1 MKLTFRIAKLELSNL
16 FYSPVAW
23 VVLVIFMVQS
33 GWEFTSMVE
42 RFERVQQLG
51 MNRSGLTHT
60 FFAGFSG
67 VFTKMQEN
75 LYLYIPLLTMGLISR
90 ETGSGSIKL
99 VYSSPVK
106 LSAVVWGKYLA
117 MVFYCVLLMCC
128 FVILGIV
135 ASYIVKDADGLFITS
150 GIIGLFL
157 LICAY
162 SAIGLFMSSLT
173 TYQVVAAISTLAL
186 LGGLN
191 YIGKLWQDM
200 DFIRDLT
207 YFLSISGRA
216 ENFVEGL
223 ITSRDVFY
231 FIIVILLFVGLTIL
245 KLRAGKESKPLLVK
259 VARYTALVV
268 CALLAG
274 YVTSRPGVVAYKD
287 MTANNGRTLT
297 KGSQDVLKQMK
308 SPLTITAYVNLL
320 DANYFSLAPIF
331 RNSDLERFDKYFR
344 FRPDIRMKYIYY
356 YDSTS
361 NPDLYSRNKGLNT
374 AQLAKRV
381 ASSYKLDINDLL
393 TPAQIHKKIDL
404 SGEGNRTLR
413 LLEYNGKTTFL
424 RIYEDLMR
432 QPDEKEITAAIKR
445 LVTEPAKVAFVTGHN
460 ERSIKRMAD
469 NDYKLSTIEKTFRY
483 ALLNQGFSVQEIYLG
498 KDSIPS
504 DIAVLVIADP
514 GMPYSPEQLQQV
526 TTFINGGG
534 NLLIAGEPSR
544 REYLNPLLSTLGLS
558 IEPGII
564 LQKTEDLSP
573 RFVQCALSAPGLK
586 LLGNSPA
593 FQQDDIVISFSGA
606 GSIAGNANNDYH
618 ITPLIVSNTA
628 NTFKRTAPIDD
639 SLRTAIFTPELND
652 ERGAFPMT
660 VALTREHNG
669 RQQRIIVSADA
680 DFMSNAEL
688 LRNNI
693 RTANFLFTTELFRWF
708 TYGLFPVDTS
718 RPPLTDSDLRIGAT
732 GVNYLKMGLVGF
744 LPALIVAGVVIMMI
758 RRKRR

>member
-1 MKLTFRIAKLELSNL
+1 MKLTFRIARLELSNL

-51 MNRSGLTHT
+51 MGYNGMTHT
-60 FFAGFSG
+60 LFAGFSG

-106 LSAVVWGKYLA
+106 ISAVVWGKYLA
-117 MVFYCVLLMCC
+117 MVCYCLLLMCC
-128 FVILGIV
+128 FVILAITT
-135 ASYIVKDADGLFITS
+135 SFILEDADLPFIFS

-191 YIGKLWQDM
+191 YVGKLWQGI
-200 DFIRDLT
+200 DFVRDLT
-207 YFLSISGRA
+207 YFLSIAGRA
-216 ENFVEGL
+216 ENFIEGL

-245 KLRAGKESKPLLVK
+245 KLRAGKESKPLMVK
-259 VARYTALVV
+259 AGRYALLVV

-274 YVTSRPGVVAYKD
+274 YATSRPGVVAYRD
-287 MTANNGRTLT
+287 MTANKNRTLA
-297 KGSQDVLKQMK
+297 KSSQDVLAQMK

-331 RNSDLERFDKYFR
+331 RNSDLERFDKYLR

-356 YDSTS
+356 YDTTS
-361 NPDLYSRNKGLNT
+361 NPDLYGRNKGLT
-374 AQLAKRV
+374 TEQLARRV
-381 ASSYKLDINDLL
+381 ISTYKEDAGSFL
-393 TPAQIHKKIDL
+393 TPEQIRKKIDL
-404 SGEGNRTLR
+404 SGEGNRTVR
-413 LLEYNGKTTFL
+413 LLEYNGKSTFL
-424 RIYEDLMR
+424 RIYNDLMR
-432 QPDEKEITAAIKR
+432 QPDEKEITAAMKR

-460 ERSIKRMAD
+460 ERSIRRMAD

-483 ALLNQGFSVQEIYLG
+483 ALLNQGFAVQEIILG
-498 KDSIPS
+498 RDSIPS

-514 GMPYSPEQLQQV
+514 GTPYAPEQLAQV
-526 TTFINGGG
+526 NRFIDNGG
-534 NLLIAGEPSR
+534 NVLIAGEPSR
-544 REYLNPLLSTLGLS
+544 REYINPLLTGLGMS
-558 IEPGII
+558 IEPGVI
-564 LQKTEDLSP
+564 LQRTEDMSP
-573 RFVQCALSAPGLK
+573 RFIQCALSAPGLK

-593 FQQDDIVISFSGA
+593 FRQDDLVIGFSGA
-606 GSIAGNANNDYH
+606 GSIAGTAGNSYQV
-618 ITPLIVSNTA
+618 TPLIVSNTA
-628 NTFKRTAPIDD
+628 NTFKRTAPVDD
-639 SLRTAIFTPELND
+639 SLRTAVFSPELGD
-652 ERGAFPMT
+652 ARGAFPVT
-660 VALTREHNG
+660 VALTREHKG

-688 LRNNI
+688 LRSNI
-693 RTANFLFTTELFRWF
+693 RTANFLFMTEIFRWF
-708 TYGLFPVDTS
+708 TYGVFPVDTS
-718 RPPLTDSDLRIGAT
+718 RPPLTDKELRINAA
-732 GVNYLKMGLVGF
+732 GVNYLKIGLTGL
-744 LPALIVAGVVIMMI
+744 LPGLIVAGVTLMLV